1 MEKLH
6 FLEGSFMAKLIVL
19 LAMTLRFV
27 LARNRFWALWNGVGV
42 LTSGLNIKA
51 VKLAQDNLLGVDHVA
66 SFVRVQPPHSIVFTH
81 GDIASS
87 NILIH
92 GDSNG
97 CDVGLA
103 NGRILPGIL
112 GGAVDKGRAAPG
124 HLNHAVLLH
133 LQQIVQ
139 VAQHIPLS
147 VRSSVRKFN
156 FQTNFTSTPK
166 VQSPLLLRCHF
177 VVAYGTHV
185 DSHMGKMGDRHVQ
198 SPAIEAV
205 ARPEIRKVV
214 VMSNLH
220 SFLSYRH
227 LRPSKAKRHSP
238 DTNATTFVETP
249 AFLMGHSGGGAECLY
264 YVLNSSVELPPIR
277 ASSGIC
283 APLLLFTPAPVRGTH
298 RNFSW
303 AGWSGGRILCVL
315 IWGHWTDWEDQYGAG
330 HGSADEVDCYEASRC
345 FVERLKLDEKTF

>member
-1 MEKLH
+1 MY
-6 FLEGSFMAKLIVL
+6 EGQNSPHLIGFVPTSMFTYIALRKIRLRIYVCQLVQAGAMRLVCDYTLLPFPKIYDAYVDESADRGGSSLWTTFQGSVMRGVWDNPTSEQQSTTILGQPELIVL

-139 VAQHIPLS
+139 
-147 VRSSVRKFN
+147 
-156 FQTNFTSTPK
+156 
-166 VQSPLLLRCHF
+166 
-177 VVAYGTHV
+177 G
-185 DSHMGKMGDRHVQ
+185 
-198 SPAIEAV
+198 
-205 ARPEIRKVV
+205 
-214 VMSNLH
+214 
-220 SFLSYRH
+220 
-227 LRPSKAKRHSP
+227 
-238 DTNATTFVETP
+238 
-249 AFLMGHSGGGAECLY
+249 
-264 YVLNSSVELPPIR
+264 
-277 ASSGIC
+277 
-283 APLLLFTPAPVRGTH
+283 
-298 RNFSW
+298 
-303 AGWSGGRILCVL
+303 
-315 IWGHWTDWEDQYGAG
+315 
-330 HGSADEVDCYEASRC
+330 
-345 FVERLKLDEKTF
+345 